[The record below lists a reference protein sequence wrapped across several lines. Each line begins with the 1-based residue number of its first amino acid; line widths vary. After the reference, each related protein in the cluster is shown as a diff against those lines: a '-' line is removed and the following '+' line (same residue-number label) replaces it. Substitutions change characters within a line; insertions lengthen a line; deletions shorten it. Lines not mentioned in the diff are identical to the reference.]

1 MKTVLRKVLF
11 MMAVAAGMLAVL
23 TGCDDEK
30 KIKTKD
36 LPGAAREFIT
46 QYFPGL
52 NVLHAEKDRDD
63 RAVTYNVRLSDGTE
77 IEFDESGEW
86 ISVDCNLSPVPDGI
100 VPDAVHTHLAS
111 YVPGGTRIFK
121 IEKVWGGYE
130 IEIQDVRDLIYDA
143 EGNFVREDR
152 G

>member
-11 MMAVAAGMLAVL
+11 MMAAAAGMLAVL

-63 RAVTYNVRLSDGTE
+63 RTVSYSVRLCDGTE
-77 IEFDESGEW
+77 IDFDEDGVW
-86 ISVDCNLSPVPDGI
+86 TSVDCNFSPVPSGI
-100 VPDAVHTHLAS
+100 VPEPIYTHLGT
-111 YVPGGTRIFK
+111 YVPGGTEIFK
-121 IEKVWGGYE
+121 VEKMWGGYE
-130 IEIQDVRDLIYDA
+130 ITIKDGRELIYDA
-143 EGNFVREDR
+143 EGVFVREDR
-152 G
+152 

>member
-11 MMAVAAGMLAVL
+11 MMAVATGMLAVL

-63 RAVTYNVRLSDGTE
+63 RAVTYNVRLSDATE
-77 IEFDESGEW
+77 IEFDESG
-86 ISVDCNLSPVPDGI
+86 
-100 VPDAVHTHLAS
+100 
-111 YVPGGTRIFK
+111 
-121 IEKVWGGYE
+121 
-130 IEIQDVRDLIYDA
+130 
-143 EGNFVREDR
+143 
-152 G
+152 